1 MTDDPIANFVAPLPA
16 LDRALRDAV
25 GDGKTGLDH
34 AARYVMGWQDEDG
47 RPIQAGGKRL
57 RPLLA
62 LFASRVM
69 GGTIED
75 AMPAAVAVE
84 LIHNFSLVHD
94 EVQDHDAARHGRPT
108 LWALLG
114 EAQAINAGDYIYT
127 RAFQSLTRGVG
138 DATRRLAALDVLE
151 RAVERMVQ
159 GQWGDLSFESR
170 DEVSPDDYLAMVAGK
185 TGALI
190 AAPLEMGALMAG
202 ADPGRAARLGL
213 WGAQVGLAFQVQ
225 DDYLG
230 IWGEPSVTGK
240 SNTND
245 IARKKKTY
253 PVILGLQDR
262 EARFEIARVLGQEV
276 ISAVDVDAVV
286 GALDGIGAGKR
297 TREKADEHAKAAESL
312 LDELEFPPETR
323 AEFDAV
329 GRLLVDRKS

>member
-1 MTDDPIANFVAPLPA
+1 MTDDPIASFLAPLPA
-16 LDRALRDAV
+16 LESALREAI
-25 GDGKTGLDH
+25 GDGRTGLDN
-34 AARYVMGWQDEDG
+34 AARYVMGWQDENG
-47 RPIQAGGKRL
+47 EPIRAGGKRL

-69 GGTIED
+69 GGKVED

-114 EAQAINAGDYIYT
+114 EAQSINAGDFIYT
-127 RAFQSLTRGVG
+127 KAFQSLTRAGG
-138 DATRRLAALDVLE
+138 DGMRRLAALQVLE
-151 RAVERMVQ
+151 RAVELMVQ
-159 GQWGDLSFESR
+159 GQWGDLSFEGR
-170 DEVSPDDYLAMVAGK
+170 DEVSPEDYIAMVAGK

-190 AAPLEMGALMAG
+190 AAPLEMGALMGG
-202 ADPGRAARLGL
+202 AEPSRAARLGL

-245 IARKKKTY
+245 IARRKKTY

-262 EARFEIARVLGQEV
+262 EARFEIARVLGQEQ
-276 ISAVDVDAVV
+276 IGPADIEQVV
-286 GALDGIGAGKR
+286 SALDGIGAGEK
-297 TREKADEHAKAAESL
+297 TREEAETHARAAETL
-312 LDELEFPPETR
+312 LDELDFPPGVR
-323 AEFDAV
+323 SEFDAV
-329 GRLLVDRKS
+329 TRLLVDRKS